1 MPQIKGNKTESFT
14 VRRAELN
21 TSLDER
27 DMSPM
32 GRKLMKIA
40 AEIENSD
47 EPAMSKADI
56 ERRLQMG
63 RGGYVRN
70 GQ

>member
-1 MPQIKGNKTESFT
+1 MPQLKNKKIEMFT

-21 TSLDER
+21 TSLDEH

-40 AEIENSD
+40 AEVENSD
-47 EPAMSKADI
+47 EPEMGEADI